1 MTGHHVPTTYVV
13 PSMLLL
19 PDVLAV
25 PLSRAL
31 APVRQQLTAG
41 AHGEPDPRLMVWLDD
56 LQRAADRVQQS
67 HAASLSP
74 TSPVAEAPVTTTA
87 DTTPDLLTTAE
98 AAQML
103 GVDESTLRSLRIERR
118 KVAGKLWWSRDD
130 IRAELDARTFV
141 SRHTTAPARARKGSE
156 GTPAK
161 ADEAA

>member
-1 MTGHHVPTTYVV
+1 MTGHHVPKTYVM
-13 PSMLLL
+13 PSALVV

-31 APVRQQLTAG
+31 APVRRQLTAG
-41 AHGEPDPRLMVWLDD
+41 AYGEPDPRLMVWLSD
-56 LQRAADRVQQS
+56 LQRVADRVQQS
-67 HAASLSP
+67 HVVNLSP
-74 TSPVAEAPVTTTA
+74 TSLVDDTPAS
-87 DTTPDLLTTAE
+87 DTTPDLLTTSE

-118 KVAGKLWWSRDD
+118 KVRGRLWWSRDD
-130 IRAELDARTFV
+130 IRAELDARAFV
-141 SRHTTAPARARKGSE
+141 SRHTTAPARARKGSQ

>member
-1 MTGHHVPTTYVV
+1 MTGHHVPKTYVM
-13 PSMLLL
+13 PSALVV

-31 APVRQQLTAG
+31 APVRRQLTAG
-41 AHGEPDPRLMVWLDD
+41 AYGEPDPRLMVWLSD
-56 LQRAADRVQQS
+56 LQRVADRVQQS
-67 HAASLSP
+67 RVVNLSP
-74 TSPVAEAPVTTTA
+74 TSLVDDTPASE
-87 DTTPDLLTTAE
+87 TTPDLLTTAE
-98 AAQML
+98 GAQML